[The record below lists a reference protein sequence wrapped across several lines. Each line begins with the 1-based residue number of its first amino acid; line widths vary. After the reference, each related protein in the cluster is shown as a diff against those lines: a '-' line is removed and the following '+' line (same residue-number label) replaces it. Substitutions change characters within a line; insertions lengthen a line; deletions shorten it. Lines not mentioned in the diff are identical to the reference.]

1 MLNKKK
7 IIAIF
12 NKNYFLEELIVL
24 LEDEGLEIKK
34 VNDFHKLDKLI
45 SNKILLI
52 DIDFKKK
59 LENVKKFLQ
68 QTVRNC
74 NVFVIHNENLKIDI
88 EDVNFLK
95 TSNRF

>member
-12 NKNYFLEELIVL
+12 NKNFFFEALVVL
-24 LEDEGLEIKK
+24 LEDEDLDIKK

-52 DIDFKKK
+52 DIDSKK
-59 LENVKKFLQ
+59 
-68 QTVRNC
+68 
-74 NVFVIHNENLKIDI
+74 NLK
-88 EDVNFLK
+88 
-95 TSNRF
+95 T